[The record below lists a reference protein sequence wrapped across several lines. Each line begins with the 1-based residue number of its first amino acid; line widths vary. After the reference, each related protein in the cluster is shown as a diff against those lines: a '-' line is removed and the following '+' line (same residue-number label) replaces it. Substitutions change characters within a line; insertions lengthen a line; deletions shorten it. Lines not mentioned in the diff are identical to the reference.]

1 VHIESVY
8 GLSQTEPQ
16 HLGLAGI
23 QAQPV
28 VVVVVVVAVIVV
40 VAVVVVVGCGES
52 FMGRAL

>member
-1 VHIESVY
+1 MSVY
-8 GLSQTEPQ
+8 VLSQTEPQ

-23 QAQPV
+23 QAQP